1 CVALLAIVNG
11 HLEVSDAFFGMR
23 IVLRLL
29 RRLSMLKRGFSV
41 LCCDV
46 CVALLAI
53 VNGYLRIF
61 DGFGQMILGYCDT
74 PPQQGSDA
82 KTKGESENPAI
93 HNCIP
98 PYAYSPD
105 DGGLGVETGAFSRHP
120 PDDSLSEGEV
130 AAF

>member
-1 CVALLAIVNG
+1 RLVFHYFSLIVLFRSHFEMRQRIFSVLCYDVCVALLAIVNG

-41 LCCDV
+41 LCFDV

-61 DGFGQMILGYCDT
+61 DGFGQMILG
-74 PPQQGSDA
+74 
-82 KTKGESENPAI
+82 
-93 HNCIP
+93 
-98 PYAYSPD
+98 
-105 DGGLGVETGAFSRHP
+105 
-120 PDDSLSEGEV
+120 
-130 AAF
+130 